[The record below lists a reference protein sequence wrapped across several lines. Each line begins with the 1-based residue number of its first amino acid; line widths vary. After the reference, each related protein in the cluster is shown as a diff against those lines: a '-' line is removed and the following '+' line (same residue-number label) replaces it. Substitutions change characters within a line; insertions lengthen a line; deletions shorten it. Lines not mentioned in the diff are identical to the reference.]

1 VLIGWGPDIREGV
14 VVTDARI
21 CDITPTILYL
31 LNQPIPEDMDGWVVT
46 DLFRETYVWDN
57 PPSAGPPTEIG
68 SSSDRRPLGP
78 AEERIIEDRLRD
90 LGYL

>member
-46 DLFRETYVWDN
+46 DLFRETYV
-57 PPSAGPPTEIG
+57 
-68 SSSDRRPLGP
+68 
-78 AEERIIEDRLRD
+78 
-90 LGYL
+90 